1 MARYVKSPSR
11 GIVAGIDKDL
21 AQRESLVWKLC
32 EAGRS
37 CETPD
42 ETLDRLLLE
51 REAVCRLLDRS
62 GATKFDDP
70 GFRCSFDIM
79 VSRFLKP
86 SKKDLRKKT

>member
-21 AQRESLVWKLC
+21 VQRESLVWKLC
-32 EAGRS
+32 EAGRPS
-37 CETPD
+37 ETVE

-62 GATKFDDP
+62 GAVDFDHP
-70 GFRCSFDIM
+70 GFKCSFDLL
-79 VSRFLKP
+79 VPRFLKP
-86 SKKDLRKKT
+86 SKKDLRRKT